1 MKNKGI
7 YLQQHY
13 IPLYRLIDHK
23 IDKKNFP
30 NTEKYFEQSVS
41 LPIHFDVS
49 VKDINKV
56 IKEIKNFM
64 LLGK

>member
-13 IPLYRLIDHK
+13 IPLYRLTGHK
-23 IDKKNFP
+23 LPKKNFP

-41 LPIHFDVS
+41 LPIHFDIS

-56 IKEIKNFM
+56 IKEIENFM
-64 LLGK
+64 LINK